1 MDTRLPGA
9 RARRTQRAA
18 VAGVALAGL
27 LSLLTACGGTPS
39 AGADRT
45 GPAADGAAPAA
56 QHKDAKL
63 AALLPKKVRDSGE
76 LVVAEGDD
84 YPPLVSLA
92 SDNKTLVGVEPELMR
107 AIGQVLGVKVKF
119 STASF
124 DSIIGGVQ
132 SRRYDLAIQAMLD
145 KPERRQHVTFVD
157 YFKTSSSMLVQQ
169 KDASAVKSLG
179 DLCGRT
185 AAVEKGTAQVEDVE
199 AQAKKCKAAGK
210 PAAKTLVFPDSVGCF
225 QALSTG
231 RANAFVGGTPTVAY
245 QAEQSKGQLSQV
257 GEPYNFLPYGIL
269 VNKQDKDLVDA
280 VRQALQKV
288 IDNGA
293 YGKILK
299 RWNVESGAVDRA
311 TVNGESA
318 TSGGSE

>member
-1 MDTRLPGA
+1 MDIRLPGA
-9 RARRTQRAA
+9 RARRTKRTA
-18 VAGVALAGL
+18 VVGTALAAL
-27 LSLLTACGGTPS
+27 LPLLAACGGGA
-39 AGADRT
+39 AGGEE
-45 GPAADGAAPAA
+45 GPAAGGAAPAA
-56 QHKDAKL
+56 QRKDAKL
-63 AALLPKKVRDSGE
+63 AALLPKKVRDSGR

-84 YPPLVSLA
+84 YPPLVSLGE
-92 SDNKTLVGVEPELMR
+92 DNKTLVGVEPELMR
-107 AIGQVLGVKVKF
+107 AIGQVLGVDVKF

-145 KPERRQHVTFVD
+145 KPERRRHVTFVD
-157 YFKTSSSMLVQQ
+157 YFRTSSSLLVQE
-169 KDASAVKSLG
+169 KDAGAVKSLG

-210 PAAKTLVFPDSVGCF
+210 PAAKALVFPDSVGCF

-231 RANAFVGGTPTVAY
+231 RATAFVGGTPTVAY
-245 QAEQSKGQLSQV
+245 QAKQSNGRLRQV

-269 VNKQDKDLVDA
+269 VNKQDEQLVDA
-280 VRQALQKV
+280 VQQALQKV

-293 YGKILK
+293 YAKILK
-299 RWNVESGAVDRA
+299 RWGVESGAVERA
-311 TVNGESA
+311 TVNGEGA
-318 TSGGSE
+318 EDGGSAA